1 MPFSSRV
8 ARARNPVRRYGDTVR
23 KGLACGV
30 SLCVVACLG
39 ACSSG
44 TSRGAQKAAPK
55 ESPCPLVARL
65 DATAATVAHADVS
78 DPAVFNLTLAA
89 AVDRYVATVRALK
102 RVTPEDLRAD
112 LDRMEAAVH
121 QYRFQDAASA
131 RASLDAFAASACGG
145 TVASVGTG
153 TSVGPTTVAPTTT
166 PGA

>member
-1 MPFSSRV
+1 
-8 ARARNPVRRYGDTVR
+8 
-23 KGLACGV
+23 
-30 SLCVVACLG
+30 VVACLG

-44 TSRGAQKAAPK
+44 SSGGDKKSAPR

-78 DPAVFNLTLAA
+78 DPAAFKVTLAA

-102 RVTPEDLRAD
+102 RVTPQDLRAD

-131 RASLDAFAASACGG
+131 RASLDAFAASMCGSAVSG
-145 TVASVGTG
+145 VNAGASVG
-153 TSVGPTTVAPTTT
+153 SNTVAPTTT
-166 PGA
+166 PGS